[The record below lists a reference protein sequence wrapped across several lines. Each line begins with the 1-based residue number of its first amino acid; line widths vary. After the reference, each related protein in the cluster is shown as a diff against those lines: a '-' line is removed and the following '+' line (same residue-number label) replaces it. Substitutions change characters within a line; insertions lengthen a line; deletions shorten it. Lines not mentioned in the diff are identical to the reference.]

1 MAYQHQKKSKR
12 TLLKFLMYNL
22 IGEWEYAPGYLA
34 SIQRGVSDPRTVS
47 LLRDMVINAYKVSSM
62 S

>member
-1 MAYQHQKKSKR
+1 MP
-12 TLLKFLMYNL
+12 
-22 IGEWEYAPGYLA
+22 PGYLA